1 MPTKF
6 VPTSSSL
13 ISNGT
18 LCENSS
24 SERTSSAIAVH
35 ESSSDQLTNSWRRSP
50 SYECLQE
57 IGIGNEPAV
66 AQRVALSHSHDNIS
80 DNDSEK
86 ERFSTLS
93 IRSYESILEDT
104 IGNEHTTPTTIGA
117 HSHALNTLSS
127 LYCVSQ

>member
-18 LCENSS
+18 LCEDGSS
-24 SERTSSAIAVH
+24 GRTSSAIAVH
-35 ESSSDQLTNSWRRSP
+35 ESRSDHLTNSWRRSP

-57 IGIGNEPAV
+57 IGMDNGPAV
-66 AQRVALSHSHDNIS
+66 TPQRVALSRSHDNFS

-86 ERFSTLS
+86 ERLSTLS

-104 IGNEHTTPTTIGA
+104 IGND
-117 HSHALNTLSS
+117 
-127 LYCVSQ
+127 